1 VPVSAQTW
9 LWQCCQGRL
18 LGRAAICNLEIAHPL
33 RRNAS
38 GGMESPDPPDRFAKS
53 KMENAEPL
61 DRFTIFHLANI
72 ASGEVCRKSPSRPNF
87 SLPARFCGLRLGFKS
102 IPAI

>member
-1 VPVSAQTW
+1 VPISAQTW

-18 LGRAAICNLEIAHPL
+18 LGRAAICNLEIAYPL

-38 GGMESPDPPDRFAKS
+38 ARMESPNPPDRFAKS
-53 KMENAEPL
+53 KMENARPL
-61 DRFTIFHLANI
+61 DRFAIFHLANI
-72 ASGEVCRKSPSRPNF
+72 GLGEICLKSHSCPNF